1 MDGNYY
7 MIHDYLI
14 FIGVFTIFFFLTVS
28 IYLFGQ
34 NKKYK
39 QRNTKLSETNKLIE
53 QRLNEV
59 QLEHIGTKLN
69 PHLFKNILNSVQSH
83 AYQTYMSLDKLANVL
98 DYILYESNNKFVSP
112 KEELT
117 FALSLIEINKI
128 KINPL
133 FDFRI
138 KSKIDKSDRIFE
150 EKVFAPLISVD
161 LIENAFK
168 HTDFLAQDS
177 FISIQLELQDGI
189 YTMKVS
195 NKASLK
201 NILEKEKSGFG
212 SQSLDQ
218 RLKMIYNNYYQLQ
231 KSSKNGIFTAELQI
245 NLGEFYDKILDD
257 ELLAISY
264 LKLLCEQIENVE
276 VVKAF
281 NDPKIFLSEINS
293 IDCNVC
299 ILDIEMPG
307 MTGLQ
312 VAELISDSKK
322 IIFTTAYKEYAA
334 EAFDL
339 NVVDYVRKPIKK
351 ERLIQAFEKAKEL
364 VASPQKKDFIEWNTN
379 IGKTIIFTE
388 QIAYIKTSEIDSRDK
403 DIILNDGTNIVL
415 KNLNFKN
422 LLEML
427 PAKGFAQV
435 NKKEIVALSAI
446 KVFSTNEIITTIP
459 TEDDNFL
466 KLQIGDTYKSSL
478 MEMFGK

>member
-1 MDGNYY
+1 MEGKYY

-14 FIGVFTIFFFLTVS
+14 FIGVFAIFFFITVS

-34 NKKYK
+34 NKNYRK
-39 QRNTKLSETNKLIE
+39 RNSKLLETNKLIE

-112 KEELT
+112 KEELN

-138 KSKIDKSDRIFE
+138 KSKIHKSDEIYE

-177 FISIQLELQDGI
+177 FISIHLELENRVFI
-189 YTMKVS
+189 MRVS

-218 RLKMIYNNYYQLQ
+218 RLKMIYNNYYQLS
-231 KSSKNGIFTAELQI
+231 KSSKNGIFTAELTI
-245 NLGEFYDKILDD
+245 NLGEFYDKMRY
-257 ELLAISY
+257 S
-264 LKLLCEQIENVE
+264 
-276 VVKAF
+276 
-281 NDPKIFLSEINS
+281 
-293 IDCNVC
+293 
-299 ILDIEMPG
+299 
-307 MTGLQ
+307 
-312 VAELISDSKK
+312 
-322 IIFTTAYKEYAA
+322 
-334 EAFDL
+334 
-339 NVVDYVRKPIKK
+339 
-351 ERLIQAFEKAKEL
+351 
-364 VASPQKKDFIEWNTN
+364 
-379 IGKTIIFTE
+379 
-388 QIAYIKTSEIDSRDK
+388 
-403 DIILNDGTNIVL
+403 
-415 KNLNFKN
+415 
-422 LLEML
+422 
-427 PAKGFAQV
+427 
-435 NKKEIVALSAI
+435 
-446 KVFSTNEIITTIP
+446 
-459 TEDDNFL
+459 
-466 KLQIGDTYKSSL
+466 
-478 MEMFGK
+478 

>member
-14 FIGVFTIFFFLTVS
+14 FIGVFAIFFFLTVS

-34 NKKYK
+34 NKKFK
-39 QRNTKLSETNKLIE
+39 QRNTKLSEMNKLIE

-177 FISIQLELQDGI
+177 FISIYLELENGI
-189 YTMKVS
+189 YTMKVI

-201 NILEKEKSGFG
+201 NVLEKEKSGFG

-218 RLKMIYNNYYQLQ
+218 RLKMIYNTHYQLQ

-245 NLGEFYDKILDD
+245 NLGEFYDK
-257 ELLAISY
+257 
-264 LKLLCEQIENVE
+264 
-276 VVKAF
+276 
-281 NDPKIFLSEINS
+281 
-293 IDCNVC
+293 
-299 ILDIEMPG
+299 
-307 MTGLQ
+307 
-312 VAELISDSKK
+312 
-322 IIFTTAYKEYAA
+322 
-334 EAFDL
+334 
-339 NVVDYVRKPIKK
+339 VRY
-351 ERLIQAFEKAKEL
+351 
-364 VASPQKKDFIEWNTN
+364 S
-379 IGKTIIFTE
+379 
-388 QIAYIKTSEIDSRDK
+388 
-403 DIILNDGTNIVL
+403 
-415 KNLNFKN
+415 
-422 LLEML
+422 
-427 PAKGFAQV
+427 
-435 NKKEIVALSAI
+435 
-446 KVFSTNEIITTIP
+446 
-459 TEDDNFL
+459 
-466 KLQIGDTYKSSL
+466 
-478 MEMFGK
+478 